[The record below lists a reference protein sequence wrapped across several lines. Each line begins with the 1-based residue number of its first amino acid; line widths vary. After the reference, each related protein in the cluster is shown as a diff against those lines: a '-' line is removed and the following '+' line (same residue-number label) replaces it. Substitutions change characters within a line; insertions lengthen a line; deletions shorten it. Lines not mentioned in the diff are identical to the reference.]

1 MNQGK
6 AHDMKV
12 PRSSD
17 KRDNVL
23 TSNPDPKIHMFSIPL
38 VWHYVFNMGASTT
51 RVLLD
56 SHSACLDLR
65 LGVPSNLSNISNPLD
80 SYVLAPDLDDHLLKV
95 L

>member
-1 MNQGK
+1 
-6 AHDMKV
+6 
-12 PRSSD
+12 
-17 KRDNVL
+17 
-23 TSNPDPKIHMFSIPL
+23 MFSRPL
-38 VWHYVFNMGASTT
+38 VWHYVSDMGLPLSSLTP

-80 SYVLAPDLDDHLLKV
+80 PYVLAPDLDDHLLKV